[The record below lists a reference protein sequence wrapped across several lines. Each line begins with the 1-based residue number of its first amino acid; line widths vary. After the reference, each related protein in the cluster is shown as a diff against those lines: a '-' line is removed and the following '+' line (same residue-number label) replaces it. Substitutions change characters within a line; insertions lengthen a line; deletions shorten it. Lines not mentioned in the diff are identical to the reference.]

1 MLEEGSNESVP
12 RGGWDSWKAAA
23 GEFARSARDLAS
35 IRWEMARREA
45 GAWGKAMAYRAA
57 FLLFAAVLAVL
68 AVALLVAGIVAAL
81 YAWWGTLA
89 GAIFAVFGL
98 CLVAAAGLVAAAMR
112 GRSGRPIFERTAAE
126 LRRDFDAF
134 TGPEP

>member
-1 MLEEGSNESVP
+1 MEEDPNEGAP

-23 GEFARSARDLAS
+23 RDFARSARDLAS
-35 IRWEMARREA
+35 IRWEMASREA
-45 GAWGKAMAYRAA
+45 GDWGKAMALRAA
-57 FLLFAAVLAVL
+57 FFLFAAVLAVL
-68 AVALLVAGIVAAL
+68 AAALLVAGIVALL

-89 GAIFAVFGL
+89 GAIFAVLGL
-98 CLVAAAGLVAAAMR
+98 CLAAAAGLVAAALR

>member
-1 MLEEGSNESVP
+1 MSERPS
-12 RGGWDSWKAAA
+12 RGGWDSWKGAAA
-23 GEFARSARDLAS
+23 EFARSARDLAS
-35 IRWEMARREA
+35 IRWEMASREA
-45 GAWGKAMAYRAA
+45 GAWGKAMAFRGV
-57 FLLFAAVLAVL
+57 FLLLAAVFAVLA
-68 AVALLVAGIVAAL
+68 AALLVAGIVAAL
-81 YAWWGTLA
+81 YAWWGTLV

-98 CLVAAAGLVAAAMR
+98 CLGAAGGLVAAAMR

>member
-1 MLEEGSNESVP
+1 LEEAPNERAP

-23 GEFARSARDLAS
+23 AEFARSGRDLAS
-35 IRWEMARREA
+35 IRWEMASREA
-45 GAWGKAMAYRAA
+45 GSWGKAMAFRAA
-57 FLLFAAVLAVL
+57 FLLCAAVLAVL

-81 YAWWGTLA
+81 YAWWGTLV

-98 CLVAAAGLVAAAMR
+98 CLVAAGGLITAAMR